1 VSAAAASFRTYL
13 DQAHAVLEGG
23 DAQDS
28 ERLAKAISALVRAER
43 DVSELLTEQ
52 RAAHESDD
60 EDSIRAEL
68 HRRLALFIAVEQAG
82 GSDDEL
88 ARIAREGRAE

>member
-1 VSAAAASFRTYL
+1 MSAAAASFRAYL
-13 DQAHAVLEGG
+13 DQAHAVLKGG
-23 DAQDS
+23 DAQVS
-28 ERLAKAISALVRAER
+28 ERLAKAISALVRAEC
-43 DVSELLTEQ
+43 DVAEFLTEQ

-68 HRRLALFIAVEQAG
+68 HRRLALFIAAEQAG
-82 GSDDEL
+82 DSDEEL